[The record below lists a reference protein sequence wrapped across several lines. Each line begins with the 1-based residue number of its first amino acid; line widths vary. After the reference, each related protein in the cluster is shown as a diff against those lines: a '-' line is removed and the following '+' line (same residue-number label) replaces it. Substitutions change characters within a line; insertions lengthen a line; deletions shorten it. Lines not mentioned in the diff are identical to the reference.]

1 MISSQKSKYTLVI
14 SFNIWNDTF
23 TVTTSFYTDNGK
35 HVTDGIILKLKNN
48 IFERIIQDVAEFK
61 KQGHGSVTSVTF
73 SKKGF
78 SKGKKAEIIKLYS
91 SLKKKKPALCGNKR
105 LAGIKHYVLQP

>member
-61 KQGHGSVTSVTF
+61 KHYTNLTRNQGHGSVTLVTF
-73 SKKGF
+73 SKNGF
-78 SKGKKAEIIKLYS
+78 SKGINAEII
-91 SLKKKKPALCGNKR
+91 
-105 LAGIKHYVLQP
+105 